1 MFLNYLDYR
10 ENIDNNTFYGF
21 TEHQLNYLKMICELY
36 NYFKDNKQLIYL
48 ITFFC
53 LLYYVLTYSNFFSKI
68 IYFI

>member
-21 TEHQLNYLKMICELY
+21 TEYQLNYLKMICELY